1 MFRLLCAW
9 SLRKYELWLFSVK
22 FFVKIFRYVSYGFRV
37 AVDSVNFDM
46 LKITKAKVKAHFLK
60 KFAFVTNNSLAQD
73 AFRKYPRT
81 TENLSNYSG
90 TRIVLCTNF
99 LIIGYRDPWTHIS
112 SL

>member
-1 MFRLLCAW
+1 MFHVLCAW

-22 FFVKIFRYVSYGFRV
+22 IFVKIFRYVSYGFRV

-60 KFAFVTNNSLAQD
+60 KFAFITNNSLAQD

-81 TENLSNYSG
+81 TENLSNY
-90 TRIVLCTNF
+90 TAVRE
-99 LIIGYRDPWTHIS
+99 
-112 SL
+112 